1 MEIINEIKSLAAEKG
16 VTLKYIAEQLSITL
30 NKNYSADNL
39 SQKLRTNRIRYSE
52 IKLILDILGKE
63 IVIKDKEI

>member
-16 VTLKYIAEQLSITL
+16 VTLTYIAEQLSVIL
-30 NKNYSADNL
+30 DKNYTVDNL
-39 SQKLRTNRIRYSE
+39 SKKLRLNRIRYSE

-63 IVIKDKEI
+63 IVICDKED

>member
-1 MEIINEIKSLAAEKG
+1 MEIIYEIRSLAKEKN
-16 VTLKYIAEQLSITL
+16 VTLTYIAEQLSIIL
-30 NKNYSADNL
+30 NKNYTVDNL

-63 IVIKDKEI
+63 IVIKDKY

>member
-63 IVIKDKEI
+63 IVIRDKED

>member
-16 VTLKYIAEQLSITL
+16 ITLKYIAEQLSIIL

-63 IVIKDKEI
+63 IVIKDKQN

>member
-63 IVIKDKEI
+63 IVICDKED

>member
-1 MEIINEIKSLAAEKG
+1 MEIIYEIRSLAKEKK
-16 VTLKYIAEQLSITL
+16 VTLTYIAEQLSIIL
-30 NKNYSADNL
+30 NKNYTVDNL

-63 IVIKDKEI
+63 IVIKDKEK

>member
-16 VTLKYIAEQLSITL
+16 ITLKYIAEQLSIIL

-63 IVIKDKEI
+63 IVIKEKQN

>member
-16 VTLKYIAEQLSITL
+16 ITLKYIAEQLSIIL

-39 SQKLRTNRIRYSE
+39 SQKLRTNRIRHSE
-52 IKLILDILGKE
+52 MKIILDILGKKF
-63 IVIKDKEI
+63 VIKDK

>member
-16 VTLKYIAEQLSITL
+16 VTFKHIAEQLSIIL

-39 SQKLRTNRIRYSE
+39 SQKLRSNRIRYSE

-63 IVIKDKEI
+63 IVIKDKD

>member
-63 IVIKDKEI
+63 IVIKDKK

>member
-1 MEIINEIKSLAAEKG
+1 MEIIYEIRSLAKEIN
-16 VTLKYIAEQLSITL
+16 VTLTYIAEQLSIIL
-30 NKNYSADNL
+30 NKNYTVDNL

-63 IVIKDKEI
+63 IVIKDKY

>member
-1 MEIINEIKSLAAEKG
+1 MEIIYEIRSLAKEKK
-16 VTLKYIAEQLSITL
+16 VTLTYIAEQLSIIL
-30 NKNYSADNL
+30 NKNYTVDNL

-63 IVIKDKEI
+63 IVIRDKED

>member
-52 IKLILDILGKE
+52 IKLILDILGKK
-63 IVIKDKEI
+63 IVITDKE

>member
-16 VTLKYIAEQLSITL
+16 ITLKYIAEQLSVIL
-30 NKNYSADNL
+30 GKNYSADNL

-63 IVIKDKEI
+63 IVIKDKD

>member
-1 MEIINEIKSLAAEKG
+1 MKIINEIKSLAAEKG

-63 IVIKDKEI
+63 IVICDKED

>member
-16 VTLKYIAEQLSITL
+16 ITLKYIAEKLSVIL

-52 IKLILDILGKE
+52 IKLILDILDKE
-63 IVIKDKEI
+63 FVIKDKEK